1 MVRACNFLRYFY
13 VYLRHLLNI
22 PIPDNYVFVFP
33 KYIRFCKIYSWMSCQ
48 ENKPML
54 YYAYSKNKFVILNE
68 IFFEQICIYQ
78 KLKNCTHHLRYV
90 IWTIFI
96 PSWAEV
102 LNLQWT
108 FHLVTGSFWSVQKTD
123 FLLLQCFCFLTW
135 ISVNSVHWIIRTIWK
150 INYSTEHFDC
160 QGN

>member
-1 MVRACNFLRYFY
+1 M
-13 VYLRHLLNI
+13 YLFSLNI
-22 PIPDNYVFVFP
+22 YDFA
-33 KYIRFCKIYSWMSCQ
+33 KYIAGCRAKKINLCCIM
-48 ENKPML
+48 P
-54 YYAYSKNKFVILNE
+54 NKFVILNE

-108 FHLVTGSFWSVQKTD
+108 VYLVTGSFWSVQKTD

>member
-1 MVRACNFLRYFY
+1 M
-13 VYLRHLLNI
+13 YLFSLNI
-22 PIPDNYVFVFP
+22 YDFA
-33 KYIRFCKIYSWMSCQ
+33 KYIAGCLAKKLNLCCI
-48 ENKPML
+48 ML
-54 YYAYSKNKFVILNE
+54 IAKNKFVILNE

-78 KLKNCTHHLRYV
+78 KLKNCTYHLRYV

-108 FHLVTGSFWSVQKTD
+108 VHLVSFWSVQKTD

>member
-1 MVRACNFLRYFY
+1 M
-13 VYLRHLLNI
+13 YLFSLNI
-22 PIPDNYVFVFP
+22 YDFA
-33 KYIRFCKIYSWMSCQ
+33 KYIAGCRAKKINLCCIMPIAKIYFKW
-48 ENKPML
+48 NFFFNRF
-54 YYAYSKNKFVILNE
+54 AFIKNW
-68 IFFEQICIYQ
+68 
-78 KLKNCTHHLRYV
+78 KNCTHHLRYV

-108 FHLVTGSFWSVQKTD
+108 VHLVTGSFWSVQKTD